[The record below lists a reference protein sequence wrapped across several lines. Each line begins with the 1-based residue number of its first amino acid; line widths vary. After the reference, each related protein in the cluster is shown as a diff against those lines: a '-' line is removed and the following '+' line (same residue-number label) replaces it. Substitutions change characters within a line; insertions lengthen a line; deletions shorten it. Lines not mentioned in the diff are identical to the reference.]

1 MLLKLLQSNVE
12 RLLSLPI
19 HFARP
24 LSTTSKLNSLAEF
37 FPPGVY
43 DSDKFVEENPNIGR
57 KWKKS
62 ELRIRSNSDLHKFW
76 YVLLKEKNMLLT
88 MRQEAKRLGIPV
100 PGPTR
105 LDKVNK
111 SMLAVKSVIKE
122 RNDAILQIEKERR
135 FKFDPPPL
143 PYKMPNKA
151 VADKTNNEKDA
162 I

>member
-1 MLLKLLQSNVE
+1 MLFLKLFQSSAE
-12 RLLSLPI
+12 RLI
-19 HFARP
+19 GHTVNVIRP
-24 LSTTSKLNSLAEF
+24 LSFTFHRSSLAEF

-43 DSDKFVEENPNIGR
+43 DSDKLVDENPTVGR

-62 ELRIRSNSDLHKFW
+62 ELRIRSNTDLHKFW

-88 MRQEAKRLGIPV
+88 MRHEAKRLGIPV

-122 RNDAILQIEKERR
+122 RHDAILHLEKERR
-135 FKFDPPPL
+135 YKFDPPPL
-143 PYKMPNKA
+143 PYKMSNTVKA
-151 VADKTNNEKDA
+151 ESTKDGE
-162 I
+162 